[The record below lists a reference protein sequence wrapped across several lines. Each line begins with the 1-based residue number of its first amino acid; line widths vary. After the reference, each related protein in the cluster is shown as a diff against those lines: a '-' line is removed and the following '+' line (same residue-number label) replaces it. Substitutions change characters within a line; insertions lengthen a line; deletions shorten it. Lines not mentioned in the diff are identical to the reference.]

1 MAREVDPAARERVLV
16 AAEKLFSERGFAA
29 VTLRDIAQA
38 VGLNHTSLYHHVPG
52 GKEELYVEVM
62 RRGLKRHH
70 DGIQLAITNAG
81 DDWQAQL
88 RGAAHWLISQPALD
102 ITRMRLSDMPA
113 LQKAHANRLSKEV
126 YELLLHPIEQ
136 VFRRAEPKADTARV
150 LLLTGMFLFMVEG
163 VHSAPVV
170 GNRMTPAQMTDEMLD
185 VMMNGIGKPAAQSAA
200 FPSMISL

>member
-1 MAREVDPAARERVLV
+1 MARDIDPAARERVLA
-16 AAEKLFSERGFAA
+16 AAERLFSERGYAA
-29 VTLRDIAQA
+29 VTLRDIAQT
-38 VGLNHTSLYHHVPG
+38 VGLNHASLYHHVPG

-70 DGIQLAITNAG
+70 AGLQNAISTAG

-88 RGAAHWLISQPALD
+88 RAAAHWLISQPALD

-113 LQKAHANRLSKEV
+113 LQKAHASQLNREV
-126 YELLLHPIEQ
+126 YELLLHPVEQ
-136 VFRRAEPKADTARV
+136 VFRRAEPDADTARV

-170 GNRMTPAQMTDEMLD
+170 GNRMSPAQMADEMLD
-185 VMMNGIGKPAAQSAA
+185 VMVNGLGK
-200 FPSMISL
+200 